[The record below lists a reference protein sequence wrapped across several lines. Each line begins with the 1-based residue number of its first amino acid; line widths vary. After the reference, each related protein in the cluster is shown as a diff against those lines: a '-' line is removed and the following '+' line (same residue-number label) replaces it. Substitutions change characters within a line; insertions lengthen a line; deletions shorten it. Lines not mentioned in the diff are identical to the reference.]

1 MKRLSLILLAA
12 LTLMAIGSTTGLAQT
27 ESQSFDTAQ
36 AAFDAGWGPSFN
48 NRSEDINT
56 DFGYSDTNMISGNGT
71 GEAGGKFSRIFTE
84 VAFYGDLSIGEF
96 LLDDPL
102 HAEGKMRFD
111 TVNFN
116 GEVIVGFFDATD
128 MLTDLGEKADENSP
142 DHIGIGI
149 LEQERARTVVGFG
162 DGFAPHDFDFI
173 TMTDGVV
180 YDFVF
185 DWDPDDARFFGQGT
199 LAVTITDPDGVEATA
214 ERFFRIG
221 DRERGDDGLGA
232 HFNAFGMMTS
242 RRNNNGDNIVLEG
255 NSWIDDVTYT
265 STNECVTEQC
275 LNRTLDPPN
284 GNGDPEFMAG
294 GANKDFSVDT
304 QDIIAVLAAAK
315 FETGNPATFAEGDF
329 NDDGVFNTAD
339 IIEMLSAG
347 LFETGPYF
355 EPAAV
360 SAENI
365 PEPSSFLL
373 LALGMLAFAGRPAR
387 RGR

>member
-1 MKRLSLILLAA
+1 MKRLSLIVLAVLA
-12 LTLMAIGSTTGLAQT
+12 LTCFGSTTGLAQT
-27 ESQSFDTAQ
+27 ESQSFDSAQ
-36 AAFDAGWGPSFN
+36 AAFEAGWGPSFN

-56 DFGYSDTNMISGNGT
+56 DFGFSDTNMISGNGT

-102 HAEGKMRFD
+102 HAEGKVRFD

-128 MLTDLGEKADENSP
+128 MLADLGERADENSP
-142 DHIGIGI
+142 DHIGLGV

-162 DGFAPHDFDFI
+162 DGFAPHDFKFI
-173 TMTDGVV
+173 SMTDGVV

-199 LAVTITDPDGVEATA
+199 LSVTLTDPDGVEATA
-214 ERFFRIG
+214 DRFFLIG
-221 DRERGDDGLGA
+221 ERERGDDGLGA

-255 NSWIDDVTYT
+255 NMWIDDVTYT
-265 STNECVTEQC
+265 SNNECITEQC
-275 LNRTLDPPN
+275 LNRTLDPPG
-284 GNGDPEFMAG
+284 GNPPPMAG
-294 GANKDFSVDT
+294 DANGDFSVDT

-329 NDDGVFNTAD
+329 NGDGVFNTAD
-339 IIEMLSAG
+339 IIAMLSVG

-355 EPAAV
+355 VPAAV

-365 PEPSSFLL
+365 PEPSSLLL
-373 LALGMLAFAGRPAR
+373 LALGMVALAMRAR